1 MCYVGMTRAMKLL
14 YICYTES
21 RRLYGK
27 EDYPRASRF
36 LKEIPGEQLQEIR
49 LRANV
54 SKPVSTVRTAKP
66 VLGTVLVGVINWDN
80 ASGMKSLV
88 KVLFYRLLVKALRKE
103 CRSILRQQE

>member
-1 MCYVGMTRAMKLL
+1 MNNRARDEERRLCYVGMTRAMKLL

-27 EDYPRASRF
+27 EHYPRASRF

-66 VLGTVLVGVINWDN
+66 VLGTSGRYQLGQRVRHEKFGEGVVLQVI
-80 ASGMKSLV
+80 G
-88 KVLFYRLLVKALRKE
+88 
-103 CRSILRQQE
+103 